1 MKYILKPIADIVI
14 NSNFQ
19 NRSPLLSKSLATN
32 ALLNVVIVK
41 CRYINNEVID
51 TNRINVLQDIIPI
64 TINITKDTI

>member
-51 TNRINVLQDIIPI
+51 TNRINVLQDITPI
-64 TINITKDTI
+64 TINITKETI

>member
-1 MKYILKPIADIVI
+1 MLKPIAEIVI

-19 NRSPLLSKSLATN
+19 NKSPLLSKSLATK
-32 ALLNVVIVK
+32 ALLKVVIVK

-64 TINITKDTI
+64 TINITKETI

>member
-64 TINITKDTI
+64 TINITKETI

>member
-32 ALLNVVIVK
+32 ALLNVVTVK